1 MSQIIYKSLDFLG
14 YPDYQIGSDGTVWSR
29 KIVGGIPS
37 RRNITGP
44 WRKLK
49 TFRSK
54 RNGYF
59 LVRIYHQAQ
68 HKDFKVHRL
77 VLVAFI
83 GQPTDG
89 MEGCHND
96 GNLENNSLDNL
107 RWDTH
112 QANTL
117 DAIRH
122 GALVPLK
129 GEQHGNAKLTEDK
142 VKLIRQLYLSEKHTH
157 RQLRKMFSISR
168 STISLILKGKA
179 WQHVV

>member
-1 MSQIIYKSLDFLG
+1 MSQVIYKSLDFLG
-14 YPDYQIGSDGTVWSR
+14 YPDYQIGTDGTVWSR

-37 RRNITGP
+37 KRNITGP

-49 TFRSK
+49 IFRSK

-77 VLVAFI
+77 VLLAFI
-83 GQPTDG
+83 GQPPDR

-112 QANTL
+112 QSNTL

-129 GEQHGNAKLTEDK
+129 GEQHGNAKLTEEN
-142 VKLIRQLYLSEKHTH
+142 VRIIRQLYLSGQYTQ
-157 RQLRKMFSISR
+157 RQLGKMFSVSKRPIYSIV
-168 STISLILKGKA
+168 SGKGWK
-179 WQHVV
+179 HVT